1 MANKKLGLGCFL
13 AGAGIGAVTALLY
26 APRAGKHTRQRI
38 RNSANDVRA
47 YVSER
52 VDETSETL
60 ASTIAAGRETL
71 KEGADNVRGA
81 LGKVRERI
89 EEGRDRVGEFVRS
102 VAR

>member
-60 ASTIAAGRETL
+60 ASTIAAGR
-71 KEGADNVRGA
+71 GA
-81 LGKVRERI
+81 LGKVRERV